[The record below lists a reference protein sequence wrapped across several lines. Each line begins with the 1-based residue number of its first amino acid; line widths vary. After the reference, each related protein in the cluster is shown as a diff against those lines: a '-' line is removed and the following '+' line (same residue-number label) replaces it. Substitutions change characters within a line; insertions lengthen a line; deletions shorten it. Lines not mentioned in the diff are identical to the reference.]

1 MKRERKRGGLWPVSR
16 TTIGSGLP
24 RTVLVLTLELLRLG
38 QPLRPYK
45 PYSGVR
51 ATERDKAG
59 VFGSRGKKSTSSWS
73 PRVQPAVECHLPQT
87 LPARTPLARPG
98 PALMWVQCR
107 GSLAGRPCP
116 AGKGGLPE
124 PMQKGLCVA
133 AARVPED
140 DWASPSICCERKS
153 SFPASLASAY
163 PSPAVLDQPI
173 HHTDWCSPHQF
184 SCSPCYPNLS

>member
-1 MKRERKRGGLWPVSR
+1 MTGGNWDPPCGVSAQLGAWVDLGSPSLMMKRERKRGGLWPVSR

-87 LPARTPLARPG
+87 LPARTPLARPCPDVG
-98 PALMWVQCR
+98 PVQGVPGGEAVPCR
-107 GSLAGRPCP
+107 QGRAAGADAERAVCGSRTRSRG
-116 AGKGGLPE
+116 
-124 PMQKGLCVA
+124 
-133 AARVPED
+133 
-140 DWASPSICCERKS
+140 
-153 SFPASLASAY
+153 
-163 PSPAVLDQPI
+163 
-173 HHTDWCSPHQF
+173 
-184 SCSPCYPNLS
+184 